1 MNNAPFNALPGVLV
15 EYRRGTN
22 TRPSAQWRATLTSG
36 SGARNRWRASVPYQ
50 DGPNEAVAELLRR
63 YNEAQGT
70 QWIIQGTPLS
80 LSNGEVYAYPVW
92 PEG

>member
-1 MNNAPFNALPGVLV
+1 MNNAPFNSLPGVLV
-15 EYRRGTN
+15 EYRRPTN
-22 TRPSAQWRATLTSG
+22 RNAPKWRATLTRG

-50 DGPNEAVAELLRR
+50 DGPTEAVAELLSR

-80 LSNGEVYAYPVW
+80 LSNG
-92 PEG
+92 